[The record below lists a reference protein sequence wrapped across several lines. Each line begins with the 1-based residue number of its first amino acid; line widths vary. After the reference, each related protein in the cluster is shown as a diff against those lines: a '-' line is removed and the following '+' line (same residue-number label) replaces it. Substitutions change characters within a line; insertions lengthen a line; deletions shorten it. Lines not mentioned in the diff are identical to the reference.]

1 MGDLYA
7 SVVATTILQ
16 IKALPPRPEEYDGKL
31 CLWGVLEG
39 VGEVQIVAALEQ
51 HGTISSCVLGKPTVV
66 VLISGGTLSL
76 GGLRDAAPAIVFAP
90 YGGEAGGV
98 ALAEVLF
105 GKRAASTTCDL

>member
-39 VGEVQIVAALEQ
+39 VGEVQIVAPLEQ

-66 VLISGGTLSL
+66 TFTTHG
-76 GGLRDAAPAIVFAP
+76 AAIAVVAAGAP
-90 YGGEAGGV
+90 PTV
-98 ALAEVLF
+98 
-105 GKRAASTTCDL
+105 RASSETRTSERTPHR